1 MRLHSIEV
9 TAFGPF
15 ADTVAV
21 DFDDLGADGLF
32 LLHGQ
37 TGAGKTSIL
46 DAVAFAL
53 YGTVP
58 GARADGRRLL
68 SDHAPTGATPKVCL
82 EATIGG
88 RRLRIER
95 SPEFERPKKRGV
107 GTVKQQAKATLL
119 WLDGTGENLSRIP
132 EIGDVVKG
140 LLGMSAEQ
148 FFQVVLLP
156 QGEFAKFLRAASD
169 ERGKLLERLFDT
181 TRFGDVE
188 QWFRERRG
196 SGAKALAEQQKAV
209 DVLAAKV
216 AAAAGIEAGADAEPV
231 EWARRLLA
239 DAADVRDSAE
249 AVHADARETDRVN
262 RAALDRA
269 VVLAERI
276 RRRGEALADRAR
288 LDVTEPERSAILAER
303 DASHRAQLVAVLDRE
318 AAGAAAE
325 SEAAQDELDSTSS
338 VLAKSVE
345 GRSLLDE
352 VPGPP
357 DESDRVRIRPRCE
370 QWSSEVTGLDA
381 LIDQQRRLSEI
392 VSRREALEGK
402 RQTVDE
408 ELEGIV
414 AERAALPTLVTEAA
428 AAVAESEKA
437 AASLPGLRD
446 ARDRAADALA
456 AARELRSR
464 SAELHQLE
472 KAAAQRHSDHNLA
485 HEALLDIRARRIAG
499 MAAELAA
506 RLVEGHPCEVCGAVA
521 HPSPAQPE
529 PDAATE
535 DDEENA
541 HAAEQRAAK
550 ALTEVR
556 AAVGDATSAV
566 AILRQRSGDSCEDE
580 SAAAHADAVRAH
592 DTAESAATQLE
603 GRRRAVA
610 DLHER
615 DVALQARE
623 REAETVLATIARDD
637 AVLASEADETGRRI
651 AAAVDGSES
660 LSAKREHLATVVRAA
675 TAWLDARLRVVQ
687 VRSVA
692 QQRAREAEAAAT
704 DGGFTDLVHARAAMR
719 PASRIAEIDHEIRD
733 AENRKA
739 IVAAVLAEPGIAA
752 LTGNEVA
759 DVEAARAV
767 VDSGAAALESA
778 LAAATEAHRRH
789 ADIASYASRL
799 ERAYEA
805 LVPLRD
811 EQAELTALA
820 DVVAGG
826 GANNRKMS
834 LRSYVLAARLE
845 EVAEAAS
852 ERLRRMS
859 GGRYEFVHSDA
870 AGSHG
875 KRGGLG
881 LNIHDEYTGSV
892 RSTKTLSGGESF
904 QASLALALGLA
915 DVVAA
920 EAGGVVIDTM
930 FIDEG
935 FGTLDADALDAVM
948 GVLDELRAGGRVV
961 GVVSHVDELR
971 QRIPSRLHVLRGR
984 TGSTVQVAG

>member
-1 MRLHSIEV
+1 MRLHSIEI

-15 ADTVAV
+15 ADTVAI

-58 GARADGRRLL
+58 GARAEGRRLL
-68 SDHAPTGATPKVCL
+68 SDHAPVGAVPTVCL
-82 EATIGG
+82 EATIAG
-88 RRLRIER
+88 RRLRIAR

-107 GTVKQQAKATLL
+107 GTTKQNAKATLE
-119 WLDGTGENLSRIP
+119 WLDGTGENLSRSQ

-156 QGEFAKFLRAASD
+156 QGEFAKFLRADSE

-196 SGAKALAEQQKAV
+196 SGAKALAEQQQAV

-231 EWARRLLA
+231 EWAHRLLA
-239 DAADVRDSAE
+239 DAADVRDSTA
-249 AVHADARETDRVN
+249 AAHADARDTDRSN
-262 RAALDRA
+262 RAALDSA
-269 VVLAERI
+269 VALKERI
-276 RRRGEALADRAR
+276 RRRAEALEIQAG
-288 LDVTEPERSAILAER
+288 LDAAEPERAAMVVER
-303 DASHRAQLVAVLDRE
+303 DAAHRARLVAVLDRE
-318 AAGAAAE
+318 AAGAVADTE
-325 SEAAQDELDSTSS
+325 SAQAELDSAAA
-338 VLAKSVE
+338 VLTKSAE
-345 GRSLLDE
+345 GRALLGE
-352 VPGPP
+352 VPGQP
-357 DESDRVRIRPRCE
+357 DDSDRALIRPRCE
-370 QWSSEVTGLDA
+370 QWSSEVTRLDT
-381 LIDQQRRLSEI
+381 LIEQQRRI
-392 VSRREALEGK
+392 ADIGSRRAALEEK
-402 RQTVDE
+402 RRTATA
-408 ELEGIV
+408 ELEGV
-414 AERAALPTLVTEAA
+414 AAERAALPGRVAEATT
-428 AAVAESEKA
+428 AVADSEKA
-437 AASLPGLRD
+437 VASLPGLRE

-456 AARELRSR
+456 AAGELRLR
-464 SAELHQLE
+464 STELEKLE
-472 KAAAQRHSDHNLA
+472 KASVQRHADHNLA

-506 RLVEGHPCEVCGAVA
+506 RLAEGDPCEVCGAVE
-521 HPSPAQPE
+521 HPSPAQAE
-529 PDAATE
+529 PDAATK
-535 DDEENA
+535 DDEERA

-550 ALTEVR
+550 ALTDAR
-556 AAVGDATSAV
+556 AAVGDVASTV
-566 AILRQRSGDSCEDE
+566 AILRQRSGDTFEDDL
-580 SAAAHADAVRAH
+580 AAVHRDAVRAH
-592 DTAESAATQLE
+592 DTAATAAAQLD
-603 GRRRAVA
+603 RRRREV
-610 DLHER
+610 D
-615 DVALQARE
+615 DLQARDLALHSRE
-623 REAETVLATIARDD
+623 RETETALTGIARDD
-637 AVLASEADETGRRI
+637 AVLASEADEIGRRI
-651 AAAVDGSES
+651 AAAIDGSES
-660 LSAKREHLATVVRAA
+660 LTARRDRLAALVEAA
-675 TAWLDARLRVVQ
+675 TAWLDARLRVAQ

-692 QQRAREAEAAAT
+692 QKRAREAEVAAI
-704 DGGFTDLVHARAAMR
+704 DGGFTDLAQARAALR
-719 PASRIAEIDHEIRD
+719 PDSRVAEIERELRD
-733 AENRKA
+733 AENRRA
-739 IVAAVLAEPGIAA
+739 IVTAVLAEPEIAV
-752 LTGNEVA
+752 LTGDEVV
-759 DVEAARAV
+759 DIDAARAV

-789 ADIASYASRL
+789 TDVTTYASRL
-799 ERAYEA
+799 EQAYAA

-811 EQAELTALA
+811 EQAQLTALA

-845 EVAEAAS
+845 EVAESAS
-852 ERLRRMS
+852 DRLRRMS

-870 AGSHG
+870 VGSHG

-881 LNIHDEYTGSV
+881 LDIHDEYTGAV

-984 TGSTVQVAG
+984 TGSTVQIAG

>member
-1 MRLHSIEV
+1 MRLHSIEI

-58 GARADGRRLL
+58 GARAGGHRLL
-68 SDHAPTGATPKVCL
+68 SDHAPVGAVPTVCL
-82 EATIGG
+82 EATISG
-88 RRLRIER
+88 RRVRIAR

-107 GTVKQQAKATLL
+107 GTTKQNAKATLE
-119 WLDGTGENLSRIP
+119 WLDGSGENLSRSQ
-132 EIGDVVKG
+132 EIGDVVKA

-156 QGEFAKFLRAASD
+156 QGEFAKFLRADSE

-188 QWFRERRG
+188 QWFRDRRG

-231 EWARRLLA
+231 EWAHRLLA
-239 DAADVRDSAE
+239 DAADVRDAIAVVHAE
-249 AVHADARETDRVN
+249 ARE
-262 RAALDRA
+262 LDRGNRVSLDSA
-269 VVLAERI
+269 IALQERL
-276 RRRGEALADRAR
+276 RRRREALEMKTR
-288 LDVTEPERSAILAER
+288 LDAGEPERAAMAVER
-303 DASHRAQLVAVLDRE
+303 DAAHRAQLVAVLDRE

-325 SEAAQDELDSTSS
+325 SEAARSELDSAAA
-338 VLAKSVE
+338 VLEKSAE
-345 GRSLLDE
+345 GRALLDE
-352 VPGPP
+352 APGPP
-357 DESDRVRIRPRCE
+357 DDSDRTLIRPRYE
-370 QWSSEVTGLDA
+370 QWSSEVTTLDA
-381 LIDQQRRLSEI
+381 LIDQQRRSVEI
-392 VSRREALEGK
+392 ASRREVLGEK
-402 RQTVDE
+402 RHAVAA
-408 ELEGIV
+408 ELEGVV
-414 AERAALPTLVTEAA
+414 AERAALPGRVAEAT

-437 AASLPGLRD
+437 AASLPGLRGV
-446 ARDRAADALA
+446 RDRAADALA

-464 SAELHQLE
+464 SAELEQLE
-472 KAAAQRHSDHNLA
+472 RMSAQRHTDHNLA
-485 HEALLDIRARRIAG
+485 HESLLDIRARRIAG

-506 RLVEGHPCEVCGAVA
+506 RLVEGDPCEVCGAA
-521 HPSPAQPE
+521 EHPSPAQPA

-535 DDEENA
+535 DDEERA
-541 HAAEQRAAK
+541 HAVERRAAK
-550 ALTEVR
+550 ALTDAR
-556 AAVGDATSAV
+556 AAVGDATSTV
-566 AILRQRSGDSCEDE
+566 AILRQRSGDTRPDDL
-580 SAAAHADAVRAH
+580 AAAHAAAVEAH
-592 DTAESAATQLE
+592 DTAGSVAAQLD
-603 GRRRAVA
+603 RRRSAVD

-615 DVALQARE
+615 DLALRSRE
-623 REAETVLATIARDD
+623 REAETALATIARDD
-637 AVLASEADETGRRI
+637 AVLASEADEIGRRI
-651 AAAVDGSES
+651 AAAIDGSES
-660 LSAKREHLATVVRAA
+660 LSAKRERLAALVEDA
-675 TAWLDARLRVVQ
+675 TAWLDARLRVAQ

-692 QQRAREAEAAAT
+692 QKRMREAEVAAA
-704 DGGFTDLVHARAAMR
+704 DGGFTDLVQARAALR
-719 PASRIAEIDHEIRD
+719 PASRISEVDREIRD
-733 AENRKA
+733 AENRRA
-739 IVAAVLAEPGIAA
+739 IVAAVLAEPEIDV
-752 LTGNEVA
+752 LTGDEVV

-767 VDSGAAALESA
+767 VASGAAALESA

-789 ADIASYASRL
+789 TDIATYANRL

-875 KRGGLG
+875 RRGGLG
-881 LNIHDEYTGSV
+881 LDIHDEYTGAV

-984 TGSTVQVAG
+984 TGSTVRMVS

>member
-1 MRLHSIEV
+1 MRLHSIEI

-15 ADTVAV
+15 ADTVAI

-58 GARADGRRLL
+58 GARAEGRRLL
-68 SDHAPTGATPKVCL
+68 SDHAPAGAIPQICL
-82 EATIGG
+82 EATIAG

-107 GTVKQQAKATLL
+107 GTTKQNAKATLE
-119 WLDGTGENLSRIP
+119 WLDGIGENLSRSQ

-196 SGAKALAEQQKAV
+196 SGAKALAEQQQAV

-231 EWARRLLA
+231 EWAHRLLA
-239 DAADVRDSAE
+239 DAADVRDSTAAAHAE
-249 AVHADARETDRVN
+249 ARDTDRSN
-262 RAALDRA
+262 RAALDSA
-269 VVLAERI
+269 VALKERI
-276 RRRGEALADRAR
+276 RRRGEARESKAR
-288 LDVTEPERSAILAER
+288 LDAAEPERAAMVVER
-303 DASHRAQLVAVLDRE
+303 DAAHRARLVAVLDRE
-318 AAGAAAE
+318 AAGAVADTE
-325 SEAAQDELDSTSS
+325 SAQAELDSAAA
-338 VLAKSVE
+338 VLTKSAE
-345 GRSLLDE
+345 GRALLGE
-352 VPGPP
+352 VPGQP
-357 DESDRVRIRPRCE
+357 DDSDRALIRPRCE
-370 QWSSEVTGLDA
+370 QWSSEVTRLDT
-381 LIDQQRRLSEI
+381 LIEQQLKI
-392 VSRREALEGK
+392 TDIGSRRAALEEK
-402 RQTVDE
+402 RQTAAA
-408 ELEGIV
+408 ELEGV
-414 AERAALPTLVTEAA
+414 AAERAALPGLAAEATT
-428 AAVAESEKA
+428 AVADSEKA
-437 AASLPGLRD
+437 VASLPGLRE

-456 AARELRSR
+456 AAGELRLR
-464 SAELHQLE
+464 STELEQLE
-472 KAAAQRHSDHNLA
+472 KASVQRHADHNLA

-506 RLVEGHPCEVCGAVA
+506 RLVEGDPCEVCGAVE
-521 HPSPAQPE
+521 HPSPAQAEPE
-529 PDAATE
+529 AATK
-535 DDEENA
+535 DDEERA

-550 ALTEVR
+550 ALTDAR
-556 AAVGDATSAV
+556 AAVGDVASTV
-566 AILRQRSGDSCEDE
+566 AILRQRSGDTSEDDL
-580 SAAAHADAVRAH
+580 AAVHLDAVRAH
-592 DTAESAATQLE
+592 DTAATAAAQLD
-603 GRRRAVA
+603 RRRREV
-610 DLHER
+610 D
-615 DVALQARE
+615 DLQARDLALHSRE
-623 REAETVLATIARDD
+623 REVETALTGIARDD
-637 AVLASEADETGRRI
+637 AVLASEADEIGRRI
-651 AAAVDGSES
+651 AAAIDGSES
-660 LSAKREHLATVVRAA
+660 LTARRDRLAALVEAA
-675 TAWLDARLRVVQ
+675 TAWLDARLRVAQ

-692 QQRAREAEAAAT
+692 QKRAREAEVAAI
-704 DGGFTDLVHARAAMR
+704 DGGFTDLAQARAALR
-719 PASRIAEIDHEIRD
+719 PDSRVAEIERELRD
-733 AENRKA
+733 AENRRA
-739 IVAAVLAEPGIAA
+739 IVTAVLAEPEIAA
-752 LTGNEVA
+752 LTGNEVV
-759 DVEAARAV
+759 DVDAARAV

-789 ADIASYASRL
+789 TDVTTYASRL
-799 ERAYEA
+799 EQAYTA

-845 EVAEAAS
+845 EVAESAS
-852 ERLRRMS
+852 DRLRRMS

-870 AGSHG
+870 VGSHG

-881 LNIHDEYTGSV
+881 LDIHDEYTGAV

-984 TGSTVQVAG
+984 TGSTVQIAG